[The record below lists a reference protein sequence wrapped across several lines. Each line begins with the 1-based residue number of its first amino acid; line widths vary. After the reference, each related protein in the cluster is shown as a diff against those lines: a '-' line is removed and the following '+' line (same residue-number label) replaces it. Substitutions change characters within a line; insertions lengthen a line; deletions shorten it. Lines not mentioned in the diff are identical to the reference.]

1 MLYESLNLTVGNH
14 EVILETFVHED
25 MSSPRDAVLIFPGGG
40 YSMVCHD
47 REGAPIARAYFE
59 YGLNAFV
66 LHYKVGEGF
75 TYPSQLI
82 DASYAMCYIKRNAEK
97 FGISKDRIFTV
108 GFSAG
113 GHLSGSMAILHNDPE
128 VLATLGISEGD
139 NKPCGSVLCYPVVS
153 ALVPT
158 HTPSFEMLTGK
169 AFCDVTDEEKQR
181 LSLECNVNETS
192 APAFIWHTSE
202 DDLVPM
208 VGSLRLTEAYYDI
221 QRPVALRIY
230 PYGIHGLALSNEITV
245 CDNPGWAE
253 PLAEEWLGAS
263 VKWMETIK

>member
-1 MLYESLNLTVGNH
+1 MIYESLDFTVGDH
-14 EVILETFVHED
+14 KILLETFIHD
-25 MSSPRDAVLIFPGGG
+25 DKSQIRDAVLVFPGGG
-40 YSMVCHD
+40 YSMICHD

-82 DASYAMCYIKRNAEK
+82 DASYAMCYIKKHAQEY
-97 FGISKDRIFTV
+97 GVDKDRIFTV

-113 GHLSGSMAILHNDPE
+113 GHLAGSMAILHNDPK
-128 VLATLGISEGD
+128 VLTALGIAEGD

-153 ALVPT
+153 ALTPT

-169 AFCDVTDEEKQR
+169 AFSDITDEEKHR
-181 LSLECNVNETS
+181 LSLECNVNESS

-202 DDLVPM
+202 DNLVPV
-208 VGSLRLTEAYYDI
+208 VGSLRLTEAYYNI

-230 PYGIHGLALSNEITV
+230 PYGVHGLALANEVTV
-245 CDNPGWAE
+245 CDNPAYIE
-253 PLAEEWLGAS
+253 PLAEEWLNAS
-263 VKWMETIK
+263 VKWMKTIK